1 MAKKLYR
8 SKTNSMIAGVCGGLA
23 EYFDID
29 PTIVRLVAVLL
40 ILAQGVGAIG
50 YIIAWIIV
58 PQRKEGEEAEAAE
71 VKVEGTTPSQ
81 TDTRLLPGLIL
92 IVVGIVFLLNNFVA
106 WFSFGILWP
115 LVLVVLGIYIL
126 IR

>member
-8 SKTNSMIAGVCGGLA
+8 SKTNSMIGGVCGGLA

-29 PTIVRLVAVLL
+29 PTIVRLVMVLL
-40 ILAQGVGAIG
+40 ILAEGLGVIA
-50 YIIAWIIV
+50 YVIAWIFV
-58 PQRKEGEEAEAAE
+58 PQRKEAEEE
-71 VKVEGTTPSQ
+71 VVVEGTTISQ
-81 TDTRLLPGLIL
+81 TDNRLLLGLIL
-92 IVVGIVFLLNNFVA
+92 IVVGIVFILNNFLA

-126 IR
+126 VK